1 MVLHAPDGQTGYEKM
16 INGLLPAMAGATVI
30 TDFGSFASVMCCS
43 LAPLAIDDD
52 ILDMIFRAQR
62 ACEIDEDSPGLNT
75 IDKVVND
82 GKIFLGT
89 EHTVMHS
96 RSEIWLPNVG
106 FDGSWADWTKM
117 GEVPLTELAQRRAE
131 EVLKKEEAIPV
142 DTSLDAETQKNLDAA
157 RKELL

>member
-1 MVLHAPDGQTGYEKM
+1 MQVFCIKYPGNFHNKDKKKEEQTGYEKM
-16 INGLLPAMAGATVI
+16 INGLLPAMAGTTVI

-96 RSEIWLPNVG
+96 RSEI
-106 FDGSWADWTKM
+106 
-117 GEVPLTELAQRRAE
+117 
-131 EVLKKEEAIPV
+131 
-142 DTSLDAETQKNLDAA
+142 
-157 RKELL
+157 